1 MKIEARDK
9 AVKMFVKAKGKI
21 TNKQIAD
28 KVKVNPLTIGR
39 WKKADKWDAKLRQ
52 ARPAPKKPSGV
63 VRKKAARDKA
73 LTLFLDSEG
82 TVTNKELA
90 DRVKVS
96 PATISKWKEQ
106 DKWAKKV
113 VPGKKAVRVPR
124 KQEQEQ
130 EKETEPELSM
140 GELASAEQIIRIN
153 ERIEELLKRDHLTA
167 GEVAELASAKRDML
181 DAVELYVAIARE
193 LGVIKV

>member
-1 MKIEARDK
+1 MKTEARDK

-21 TNKQIAD
+21 TNKEIAD
-28 KVKVNPLTIGR
+28 KVKVNPLTVGR

-52 ARPAPKKPSGV
+52 AKPAAKKPGGV

-73 LTLFLDSEG
+73 LTLFLNSEG
-82 TVTNKELA
+82 NITNKELS

-124 KQEQEQ
+124 K
-130 EKETEPELSM
+130 KETEPELSM

-153 ERIEELLKRDHLTA
+153 ERIEDLLKRDHLTA